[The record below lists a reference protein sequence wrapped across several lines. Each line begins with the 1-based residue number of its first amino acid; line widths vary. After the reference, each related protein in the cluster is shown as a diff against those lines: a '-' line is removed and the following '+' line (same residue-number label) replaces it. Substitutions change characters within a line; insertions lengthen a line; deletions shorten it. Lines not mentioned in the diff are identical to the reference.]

1 MFNLHKIIKQQ
12 NASLSEADFRLHGDL
27 PAVESFDLKIP
38 FLRLPAREAEGIPF
52 AALADIAQ
60 RKFLQFS
67 GGKLADGKA
76 VEAIVRVPGI
86 VDVHIVVVFRIGNR
100 YGETLFP
107 VLCGIERK
115 FPAVDVER
123 AEL

>member
-52 AALADIAQ
+52 AALEESSPTEKQ
-60 RKFLQFS
+60 LKQ
-67 GGKLADGKA
+67 
-76 VEAIVRVPGI
+76 
-86 VDVHIVVVFRIGNR
+86 
-100 YGETLFP
+100 
-107 VLCGIERK
+107 
-115 FPAVDVER
+115 
-123 AEL
+123 